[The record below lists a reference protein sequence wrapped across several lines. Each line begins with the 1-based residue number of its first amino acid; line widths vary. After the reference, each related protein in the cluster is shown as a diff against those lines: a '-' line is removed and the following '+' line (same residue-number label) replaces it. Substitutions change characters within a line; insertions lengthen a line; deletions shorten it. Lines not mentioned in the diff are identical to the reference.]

1 VREATDDP
9 AEMLGTAVHLA
20 SNFNRGRR
28 GPRISTTTLPSGH
41 RHIEVH
47 TPVRDKP
54 KPIHSRCWKP
64 EKPSVRWIDVTQV
77 ARQQTTGSEFS
88 QFFQSPFIILNVSH
102 EIADNFDLI
111 GIVIRDLDAREFI
124 FDQYHQLQTIEPA
137 DAEIVTEVRFI
148 YNPFGINT
156 QILAN

>member
-1 VREATDDP
+1 MIRPKCWGLPCTWP
-9 AEMLGTAVHLA
+9 RI
-20 SNFNRGRR
+20 FNRGRR
-28 GPRISTTTLPSGH
+28 GPRISTTTSPSGH
-41 RHIEVH
+41 RHIELH

-64 EKPSVRWIDVTQV
+64 EKPSCMLDRRCSSRSPADY
-77 ARQQTTGSEFS
+77 RR
-88 QFFQSPFIILNVSH
+88 SPFIILDVSH

-111 GIVIRDLDAREFI
+111 GIVIRDLDAGEFI
-124 FDQYHQLQTIEPA
+124 FDQYHQLQTIEPT

-148 YNPFGINT
+148 YNQFGINT